1 MYRCDVNS
9 SINVWENLLS
19 KMYCDWVFLY
29 WKVFN
34 YIFYSFNNY
43 RTIEIICFILA
54 KFWYFVLFKK
64 QVISSKLSNYL
75 QSCSFYSLTLWQY
88 RSSDFPSFFPDIG
101 HLCLLFSLS
110 VLLEINQF
118 CWSRNQLLVLLI
130 FPNLFPAVF
139 SHWFLLVLLLFPSFC
154 LRWVFT
160 ALFPVS

>member
-1 MYRCDVNS
+1 MT
-9 SINVWENLLS
+9 E
-19 KMYCDWVFLY
+19 
-29 WKVFN
+29 
-34 YIFYSFNNY
+34 YSFIG
-43 RTIEIICFILA
+43 RFLTIYSTLLIITELLRLSASSWLSFDTLCFSRNRSFHLSCQTICRVVPFIPL
-54 KFWYFVLFKK
+54 LF
-64 QVISSKLSNYL
+64 
-75 QSCSFYSLTLWQY
+75 WQY